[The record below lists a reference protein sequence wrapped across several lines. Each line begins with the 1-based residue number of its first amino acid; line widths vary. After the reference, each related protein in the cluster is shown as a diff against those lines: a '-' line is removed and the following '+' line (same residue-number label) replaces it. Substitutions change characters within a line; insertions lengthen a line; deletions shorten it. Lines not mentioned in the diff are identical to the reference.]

1 MRLTGVLSTVFLVLG
16 TVTAWAEDL
25 PITAF
30 FGTWQGTGV
39 AESADSLYF
48 AITARDFDVA
58 ISAADDGF
66 AITWT
71 TIIHSGGDPNNPDV
85 RRRQSS
91 LTFEPAER
99 VGVFEATNS
108 GNPVDGEVLSWA
120 QLDENTLSVHQMIL
134 NDRGGFDL
142 STYNR
147 TLTSLGMELDFQR
160 LRDGE
165 QVRSVTGR
173 LIKISG

>member
-1 MRLTGVLSTVFLVLG
+1 MTGFLSAVFLALG
-16 TVTAWAEDL
+16 TLTAWAEDL

-30 FGTWQGTGV
+30 YGTWQGAGV

-48 AITARDFDVA
+48 AMTARDFDVV
-58 ISAADDGF
+58 ISAAGDGF

-71 TIIHSGGDPNNPDV
+71 TVIHSGGDPSNPDV
-85 RRRQSS
+85 RRRESS
-91 LTFEPAER
+91 LTFEPSGR
-99 VGVFEATNS
+99 PGVYEATNS

-120 QLDENTLSVHQMIL
+120 RIDGNTLSVHQMTL
-134 NDRGGFDL
+134 NDGGGFDL

-165 QVRSVTGR
+165 QIRSVTGR
-173 LIKISG
+173 LIKVAG